1 MTVAEV
7 SGPAATAAADAVVE
21 ELILAARTGTDPA
34 RITNAPAGAGKTG
47 AVVRLVGALAADG
60 KRIGVVTQ
68 TNAQAFDLV
77 DRAAVANPGVTIG
90 FMPASGIALPPE
102 TMLRPNVRLVEPTSV
117 ADADVVVATADKWA
131 YSREKV
137 LTVGRPDAGIIDEA
151 YQMTSAKL
159 LRIADLFPALDM
171 VGDPGQ
177 LDPFST
183 IDEGPWVG
191 LPQNPVLNSV
201 DALLAHHP
209 DTPQR
214 ALRVSRRLDWRGT
227 PPVRDAFYP
236 ELRFGPAAEEGS
248 RDLRLGTGGSPL
260 GTSVWSTAS
269 RTGWAYLEL
278 PERQSLQV
286 DEEVIEAVADLV
298 QELFTISAI
307 VIDERTGPA
316 GRALSAD
323 RVAVGV
329 VHRSQRAA
337 VQIALQRR
345 GISNVLVDTANR
357 LQGREFDIVVAV
369 HPLSGRV
376 DASAFHLDA
385 GRLCVLASR
394 HRQCCV
400 FVGRAGAQ
408 RLLNDYPPPGE
419 AVLRMHKDPEL
430 DGWEAHVSFLQHL
443 CGVRIPTR

>member
-1 MTVAEV
+1 M
-7 SGPAATAAADAVVE
+7 
-21 ELILAARTGTDPA
+21 R
-34 RITNAPAGAGKTG
+34 PAGAGKTG
-47 AVVRLVGALAADG
+47 AVVKLLGALASASA
-60 KRIGVVTQ
+60 RVGVVTQ

-77 DRAAVANPGVTIG
+77 KRAAEAYPRHTVG
-90 FMPASGIALPPE
+90 FMPAIGVILPTETAL
-102 TMLRPNVRLVEPTSV
+102 LKNVRIVEPTSIGT
-117 ADADVVVATADKWA
+117 ADVIVATADKWA

-137 LTVGRPDAGIIDEA
+137 LTVGRPDAGIVDEA

-159 LRIADLFPALDM
+159 LRIADLFPTLDM

-183 IDEGPWVG
+183 IDKERWVG

-209 DTPQR
+209 AIPRR

-227 PPVRDAFYP
+227 PAVREAFYP
-236 ELRFGPAAEEGS
+236 ELHFGPAAEEGS
-248 RDLRLGTGGSPL
+248 RELCLGPGGARLGR
-260 GTSVWSTAS
+260 SVWNQAS
-269 RTGWAYLEL
+269 RAGWAYLEL
-278 PERQSLQV
+278 PERPTLQV
-286 DEEVIEAVADLV
+286 DDEAIEALVELVHDLFAMAPV
-298 QELFTISAI
+298 
-307 VIDERTGPA
+307 VVDERTGPA
-316 GRALSAD
+316 GTPLSRG

-337 VQIALQRR
+337 AQIALQRR
-345 GISNVLVDTANR
+345 GLGDVVVDTANR
-357 LQGREFDIVVAV
+357 LQGREFDVVLAI
-369 HPLSGRV
+369 HPLSGRT

-400 FVGRAGAQ
+400 FVGRAGAA
-408 RLLNDYPPPGE
+408 RLLNDYPPPGN

-430 DGWEAHVSFLQHL
+430 DGWEAHARFLEHL
-443 CGVRIPTR
+443 AAVRVARGVPFRVLADRQQPGGREGGAGAFSTDGPQLAGH